1 MLNRIISFSLVN
13 RWLVLLVAAGVSA
26 LGVYNFNRLPID
38 AVPDITNVQVQ
49 INTEAPGYSPL
60 ESEQRITF
68 PVETAMAGL
77 PQLDY
82 TRSVSRY
89 GLSQVTVVFK
99 DGTDIYL
106 ARQLVNERLGEA
118 KERLP
123 DGIEPAMGPI
133 ATGLGEI
140 FMYTV
145 SNKNTDGNDSN
156 ANNNMHNAM
165 SLRTIQDWIVRPQLR
180 QTPGVVEVNT
190 IGGYNKQFHVLPDP
204 DKLLAYDLTL
214 QDVMA
219 ALARNNINT
228 GAGYIER
235 FGAQYLIRSPGQVAT
250 LDDIKHITITK
261 RQGVPITIKDV
272 AEVQLGSELRSG
284 AATQNGQEVVL
295 GTVFMLIGENSRQV
309 AQAAAEQLN
318 KIKDSLPDGVELTP
332 LYNRTSL
339 VDKTIATVEKN
350 LAEGALLVVVIL
362 FLLLG
367 NWRAALITAAVIP
380 LAMLMTITGMVGS
393 RVSGNLMSL
402 GALDFGLIVDGAV
415 IIVEN
420 CLRHLSSYQSSHKN
434 HPDLKERLRIVRE
447 ATLEV
452 IQPSVFGVLI
462 ILIVYVPIF
471 ALSGV
476 EGKMFHPMAFTVIT
490 ALMSAL
496 ILSITVVPASIAI
509 FVRGPVAEKE
519 NRVMLWLK
527 KSYASALHF
536 VLKHRWTMVTF
547 SIALVLLASVQVTRF
562 GTEFMP
568 SLDEG
573 DIALH
578 ALRIPGTSLT
588 QAVEMQTVLEARL
601 RKFPEVEHVFSKI
614 GTAEVATDPM
624 PPNVADTFVIL
635 KERNSWPD
643 PRKSK
648 ASLIAEMETAV
659 EKIPG
664 NRYEFTQP
672 IQMRFNELIAGV
684 RSDLAVKVYGD
695 NLDTLVELAEQIEKV
710 VAEVLGASDVRTEQ
724 VTGLPMLTVTP
735 NREKLAYY
743 GLDIADIQDTL
754 RIAVG
759 GEVVGQVFEG
769 DRRFDLVIRLPENL
783 REDIEALKRLPI
795 RLKTSSWESTSMDD
809 TNISD
814 TDMGDADMLGI
825 VRAPAEA
832 IPLIEVADI
841 DFTLGPNQISRE
853 NGKRRVFVTANV
865 RQRDLGGFVKEVQQA
880 VQNKIEIPAGYWL
893 DYGGTFEQL
902 ISATQRLSIVVPLT
916 LLIIFGLLFM
926 AFNSVKDAALV
937 FTGVP
942 LALTGGVAALALRDL
957 PLSISAAVGFIALSG
972 VAVLNGVVMLS
983 FIRDL
988 RVKGVELEAAIIEGA
1003 LTRLRPVLMTALVAS
1018 LGFVP
1023 MALNIGTGAEVQR
1036 PLATVVIGG
1045 ILSSTVLTLLVLP
1058 VLYQLMYGD
1067 KKVGAID

>member
-1 MLNRIISFSLVN
+1 MLNRIVSFSLAH
-13 RWLVLLVAAGVSA
+13 RWLVLLAATGLVV

-68 PVETAMAGL
+68 PIETAMAGL
-77 PQLDY
+77 PWLDY
-82 TRSVSRY
+82 TRSISRY
-89 GLSQVTVVFK
+89 GLSQVTVIFK

-106 ARQLVNERLGEA
+106 ARQLVNERLSEVKQG
-118 KERLP
+118 LP
-123 DGIEPAMGPI
+123 ESIEPAMGPI

-145 SNKNTDGNDSN
+145 GSADGTTHDP
-156 ANNNMHNAM
+156 MT
-165 SLRTIQDWIVRPQLR
+165 LRTVQDWIVRPQLR
-180 QTPGVVEVNT
+180 HTPGVVEVNT
-190 IGGYNKQFHVLPDP
+190 IGGYVKQFHVLPYP
-204 DKLLAYDLTL
+204 DKLLAFDLTL

-219 ALARNNINT
+219 ALIRNNANT

-235 FGAQYLIRSPGQVAT
+235 SGAQYLIRSPGQIAT
-250 LDDIKHITITK
+250 LDDLKHITITK
-261 RQGVPITIKDV
+261 RQGVPITIEDV
-272 AEVQLGSELRSG
+272 ADIQLGSELRSG
-284 AATQNGQEVVL
+284 AATQNGKEVVL

-309 AQAAAEQLN
+309 AQDAAKRLQA
-318 KIKDSLPDGVELTP
+318 IKASLPDGVELTP
-332 LYNRTSL
+332 IYDRTSL
-339 VDKTIATVEKN
+339 VDKTIATVKKN
-350 LAEGALLVVVIL
+350 LAEGALLVIVVL

-367 NWRAALITAAVIP
+367 NWRAALLTATVIP
-380 LAMLMTITGMVGS
+380 LAMLMTITGMVES
-393 RVSGNLMSL
+393 RTSGNLMSL

-420 CLRHLSSYQSSHKN
+420 CLRHLAGYQRMHGDP
-434 HPDLKERLRIVRE
+434 PDLTQRLRLVHE

-452 IQPSVFGVLI
+452 VRPSVFGVII

-490 ALMSAL
+490 ALVSAL
-496 ILSITVVPASIAI
+496 ILSLTVVPASVAL
-509 FVRGPVAEKE
+509 FVRGRVKENE
-519 NRVMLWLK
+519 NRVMQWLRQA
-527 KSYASALHF
+527 YTPALHF
-536 VLKHRWTMVTF
+536 VLRHRWPVVVAAA
-547 SIALVLLASVQVTRF
+547 ALLLLAGVQATRM
-562 GTEFMP
+562 GTEFVP

-578 ALRIPGTSLT
+578 ALRIPGTSLS
-588 QAVEMQTVLEARL
+588 QAVEMQTMLEARL
-601 RKFPEVEHVFSKI
+601 REFAEVSHVFTKI

-624 PPNVADTFVIL
+624 PPNVADTFVIM
-635 KERNSWPD
+635 KPREAWPD

-648 ASLIAEMETAV
+648 AALVAEMEAAA
-659 EKIPG
+659 KNIPG

-684 RSDLAVKVYGD
+684 RTDLAVKVYGD
-695 NLDTLVELAEQIEKV
+695 DLDTLVELAEQIEKV
-710 VAEVLGASDVRTEQ
+710 VATVPGASDVRAEQ
-724 VTGLPMLTVTP
+724 ATGLPMLTVTP
-735 NREKLAYY
+735 DREKLAYY
-743 GLDIADIQDTL
+743 GLDVATIQHTL
-754 RIAVG
+754 RMAVG
-759 GEVVGQVFEG
+759 GETVGQIFEG
-769 DRRFDLVIRLPENL
+769 DRRFDLVIRLPESIRTDL
-783 REDIEALKRLPI
+783 DALKRLPV
-795 RLKTSSWESTSMDD
+795 RLPSSNQHE
-809 TNISD
+809 IS
-814 TDMGDADMLGI
+814 GDADMLG
-825 VRAPAEA
+825 VARAPAEA

-841 DFTLGPNQISRE
+841 SFILGPNQISRE

-865 RQRDLGGFVKEVQQA
+865 RERDLGSFVSDVQQA
-880 VQNKIEIPAGYWL
+880 VQTSVDIPAGYWL

-902 ISATQRLSIVVPLT
+902 ISASRRLSVVVPLT

-926 AFNSVKDAALV
+926 VFNSAKDAALV

-957 PLSISAAVGFIALSG
+957 PLSISAAIGFIALSG

-988 RVKGVELEAAIIEGA
+988 RIKGVALEKAIVEGA

-1045 ILSSTVLTLLVLP
+1045 IISSTLLTLLVLP
-1058 VLYQLMYGD
+1058 VLYRLVYRD
-1067 KKVGAID
+1067 